1 MRLCPAAPAGGEDG
15 KQTAVFDKE
24 EVPCAGRRA
33 GGIPRLDGSQCR
45 IGYASRA
52 RAAEFVFLHFLAY
65 QPHDK
70 LGICSH
76 GSVEGRFFCPRISC
90 KCLLCAASRRPVAMR
105 ACTARALNSLIECSI
120 EAGILLSGNG
130 ALRAVGLSLTAS
142 RDACVH

>member
-76 GSVEGRFFCPRISC
+76 GSVEGRFFAPESAANAYCAPRAGG
-90 KCLLCAASRRPVAMR
+90 LSRCVH
-105 ACTARALNSLIECSI
+105 
-120 EAGILLSGNG
+120 
-130 ALRAVGLSLTAS
+130 ALRAHTIA
-142 RDACVH
+142 